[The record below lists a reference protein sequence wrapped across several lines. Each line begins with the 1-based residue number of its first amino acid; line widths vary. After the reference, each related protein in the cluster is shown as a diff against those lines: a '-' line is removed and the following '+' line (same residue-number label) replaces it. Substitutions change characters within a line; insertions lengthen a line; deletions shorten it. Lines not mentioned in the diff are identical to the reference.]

1 MNEDCLKLTAYFAER
16 DRSDGAFLGDAL
28 LSICERHELAT
39 SILLRGAEGFG
50 RHQLLQTDRLLSLS
64 EDLPMV
70 LAAVDA
76 RPRIEAALPEIGAAA
91 EHGLLTLE
99 RARLLSGAV
108 GHVGAVELPEELHE
122 ASKLTVYCGRHE
134 RVGRQPAFVAIVD
147 LLRRHGLRSATVLL
161 GVDGTAHGVRQRAR
175 FFAANAQV
183 PLMIIAVGPGSQL
196 RPALPEVAGLLQR
209 PLLTLERVRICKVDG
224 ARLADPHE
232 APGPDDA
239 GLTTWVK
246 LMVHADH
253 DTLHAGRP
261 LFFEIVRRLRAAGAG
276 GATVLHGIWGYHGDR
291 APQGD
296 RLLSLRR
303 HVPATTIVV
312 DKPERIGAWFSI
324 IDELTDQGGVV
335 TSELVPAFHARGAW
349 GETGGLALAK
359 RAPVG
364 RGGGGQ
370 APPEVGA

>member
-16 DRSDGAFLGDAL
+16 DRSGDRFLGDAL
-28 LSICERHELAT
+28 LGICERHGLAT

-50 RHQLLQTDRLLSLS
+50 RHQVLQTDRLLSLS
-64 EDLPMV
+64 DDLPMV
-70 LAAVDA
+70 LVGVDS
-76 RPRIEAALPEIGAAA
+76 RSRIEAALPEIGSAA

-99 RARLLSGAV
+99 RARLLSGSV
-108 GHVGAVELPEELHE
+108 GPVALPEELHE
-122 ASKLTVYCGRHE
+122 ASKLTIYCGRYE
-134 RVGRQPAFVAIVD
+134 RVGRRPAFVAIVD
-147 LLRRHGLRSATVLL
+147 VLRRHGLLSATVLL
-161 GVDGTAHGVRQRAR
+161 GVDGTAHGVRERAQ
-175 FFAANAQV
+175 FFGANTQV
-183 PLMIIAVGPGSQL
+183 PLMIIAVGAGTEL
-196 RPALPEVAGLLQR
+196 RPVLPEVAGLLER

-224 ARLADPHE
+224 ERLAAPHDV
-232 APGPDDA
+232 PGTDDA
-239 GLTTWVK
+239 GLKTWVK

-261 LFFEIVRRLRAAGAG
+261 LFVEIVRRLRAAGAG
-276 GATVLHGIWGYHGDR
+276 GATVVHGIWGYHGHR

-312 DKPERIGAWFSI
+312 DTPERIGAWFSI

-349 GETGGLALAK
+349 GEAGGLTLAD
-359 RAPVG
+359 RAG
-364 RGGGGQ
+364 DS
-370 APPEVGA
+370 

>member
-1 MNEDCLKLTAYFAER
+1 VNEDCLKLTAYVAER
-16 DRSDGAFLGDAL
+16 DRSGGGFLGDAL
-28 LSICERHELAT
+28 LSICERHGLAT

-50 RHQLLQTDRLLSLS
+50 RHQVLQTDRLLSLS

-91 EHGLLTLE
+91 QHGLLTLE
-99 RARLLSGAV
+99 RARLLSGLV
-108 GHVGAVELPEELHE
+108 GPVGTVLPEELHE

-134 RVGRQPAFVAIVD
+134 RVGGRPAFVAIVE
-147 LLRRHGLRSATVLL
+147 LLRRHGLLSANVLL
-161 GVDGTAHGVRQRAR
+161 GVDGTANGVRERAR

-183 PLMIIAVGPGSQL
+183 PLMIIAVGPGAQL
-196 RPALPEVAGLLQR
+196 GPALPEVAGLLDR

-224 ARLADPHE
+224 RRLTGPHE
-232 APGPDDA
+232 RPGTDDA
-239 GLTTWVK
+239 GLKTWVK

-261 LFFEIVRRLRAAGAG
+261 LFFEIVRRLRAARAG

-312 DKPERIGAWFSI
+312 DTPERIAGWFSI

-335 TSELVPAFHARGAW
+335 TSELVPAFHARGTW
-349 GETGGLALAK
+349 GEAGGLALAN
-359 RAPVG
+359 RA
-364 RGGGGQ
+364 R
-370 APPEVGA
+370 AR

>member
-1 MNEDCLKLTAYFAER
+1 VNEDCLKLTAYFAER
-16 DRSDGAFLGDAL
+16 DRSGGAFLGDAL
-28 LSICERHELAT
+28 LSICERHSLAT

-50 RHQLLQTDRLLSLS
+50 RHQVLQTDRLLSLS
-64 EDLPMV
+64 DDLPMV
-70 LAAVDA
+70 LAAVDT
-76 RPRIEAALPEIGAAA
+76 RSRIEAALPDVGAAA
-91 EHGLLTLE
+91 EHGLITLE
-99 RARLLSGAV
+99 RARLLSGHMGPV
-108 GHVGAVELPEELHE
+108 GSVALPEDLHD
-122 ASKLTVYCGRHE
+122 ATKLTVYCGRHE
-134 RVGRQPAFVAIVD
+134 RVGRRPAFVAVVD
-147 LLRRHGLRSATVLL
+147 LLRRRGLLSATVLL
-161 GVDGTAHGVRQRAR
+161 GVDGTAHGVRERAR

-183 PLMIIAVGPGSQL
+183 PLMIIAVGPGAELS
-196 RPALPEVAGLLQR
+196 PVLPEVAGLLDR

-224 ARLADPHE
+224 VRLADPHE
-232 APGPDDA
+232 ARGADDE
-239 GLTTWVK
+239 GLATWVK

-276 GATVLHGIWGYHGDR
+276 GASVLHGIWGYHGDR

-303 HVPATTIVV
+303 HVPATTIVI

-349 GETGGLALAK
+349 GEAGGLALAS
-359 RAPVG
+359 RAP
-364 RGGGGQ
+364 
-370 APPEVGA
+370 AD

>member
-1 MNEDCLKLTAYFAER
+1 VNEDCLKLTAYFAER
-16 DRSDGAFLGDAL
+16 DRSGGQFMGDAL
-28 LSICERHELAT
+28 LAVCERHGLAT

-50 RHQLLQTDRLLSLS
+50 HHQVLQTDRLLSLS

-99 RARLLSGAV
+99 RARLLSGEV
-108 GHVGAVELPEELHE
+108 GPVTVPEELHE
-122 ASKLTVYCGRHE
+122 ATKLTVYCGRHE
-134 RVGRQPAFVAIVD
+134 RVGGRPAFVAIVE
-147 LLRRHGLRSATVLL
+147 LLRRRGLFSATVLL
-161 GVDGTAHGVRQRAR
+161 GVDGTAHGQRERAR
-175 FFAANAQV
+175 FFAVNAQV
-183 PLMIIAVGPGSQL
+183 PLMIIAVGPGAEL
-196 RPALPEVAGLLQR
+196 RPLLPEVAGLLDR

-224 ARLADPHE
+224 HVLAAPHE
-232 APGPDDA
+232 LPGTDDA
-239 GLTTWVK
+239 GLRTWVK

-261 LFFEIVRRLRAAGAG
+261 LFFEIVRRLREAGAA

-291 APQGD
+291 PPQGD

-303 HVPATTIVV
+303 HVPASTIVI
-312 DKPERIGAWFSI
+312 DTPERIGAWFAI
-324 IDELTDQGGVV
+324 IDELTDRGGVV

-349 GETGGLALAK
+349 GEAGGLSLAD
-359 RAPVG
+359 RAG
-364 RGGGGQ
+364 
-370 APPEVGA
+370 

>member
-1 MNEDCLKLTAYFAER
+1 VNEDCLKLTAYFAER
-16 DRSDGAFLGDAL
+16 DRSGGQFLGDAL
-28 LSICERHELAT
+28 LAVCERHGLAT

-50 RHQLLQTDRLLSLS
+50 RHQVLQTDRLLSLS

-91 EHGLLTLE
+91 GHGLLTLE
-99 RARLLSGAV
+99 RARLLSGGV
-108 GHVGAVELPEELHE
+108 GPVTVPEELHE

-134 RVGRQPAFVAIVD
+134 RVGGRPAFVAIVE
-147 LLRRHGLRSATVLL
+147 LLRRHGLFSATVLL
-161 GVDGTAHGVRQRAR
+161 GVDGTAHGERERAR
-175 FFAANAQV
+175 WFAANAQV
-183 PLMIIAVGPGSQL
+183 PLMIIAVGPGVELSPL
-196 RPALPEVAGLLQR
+196 LPEVAGLLDR
-209 PLLTLERVRICKVDG
+209 PLLTLERVRICKADG
-224 ARLADPHE
+224 CLLAAPHE
-232 APGPDDA
+232 LPGTDDA
-239 GLTTWVK
+239 GLMTWVK

-261 LFFEIVRRLRAAGAG
+261 LFFEIVRRLREARAG

-291 APQGD
+291 SPQGD

-303 HVPATTIVV
+303 HVPATTIVI
-312 DKPERIGAWFSI
+312 DTPERIGAWFSI

-349 GETGGLALAK
+349 GEAGGLSLAD
-359 RAPVG
+359 RTG
-364 RGGGGQ
+364 
-370 APPEVGA
+370 

>member
-16 DRSDGAFLGDAL
+16 DRSGGAFLGDAL
-28 LSICERHELAT
+28 LSICERNSLAT
-39 SILLRGAEGFG
+39 SVLLRGAEGFG
-50 RHQLLQTDRLLSLS
+50 RHQVLQTDRFLSLS

-76 RPRIEAALPEIGAAA
+76 RSRIEAALPEIGAAA
-91 EHGLLTLE
+91 GHGLITLE
-99 RARLLSGAV
+99 RARLLSGRV
-108 GHVGAVELPEELHE
+108 GPVTLPEDLHE

-134 RVGRQPAFVAIVD
+134 RVGRRPAFIAIVD
-147 LLRRHGLRSATVLL
+147 LLRRRGLLSATVLL
-161 GVDGTAHGVRQRAR
+161 GVDGTAHGVRERAR

-183 PLMIIAVGPGSQL
+183 PLMIIAVGPGTELS
-196 RPALPEVAGLLQR
+196 PVLPEVAGLLDR

-224 ARLADPHE
+224 ERLADPHVSR
-232 APGPDDA
+232 GTDDE
-239 GLTTWVK
+239 GLKTWVK

-261 LFFEIVRRLRAAGAG
+261 LFFEIVRRLRAARAG
-276 GATVLHGIWGYHGDR
+276 GATVLPGIWGYHGDR
-291 APQGD
+291 PPQGD

-312 DKPERIGAWFSI
+312 DEPERIGAWFEI

-335 TSELVPAFHARGAW
+335 TSELVPAFHARGEW
-349 GETGGLALAK
+349 GEAGGLALAE
-359 RAPVG
+359 RSPVG
-364 RGGGGQ
+364 GGGGGQ
-370 APPEVGA
+370 PPPEVGA

>member
-1 MNEDCLKLTAYFAER
+1 VNEDCLKLTAYFAER
-16 DRSDGAFLGDAL
+16 DRSGGGFLGDAL
-28 LSICERHELAT
+28 LSICERHRLAT

-50 RHQLLQTDRLLSLS
+50 RHQVLQTDRLLSLS

-99 RARLLSGAV
+99 RARLLTERV
-108 GHVGAVELPEELHE
+108 GPVALPEELHE
-122 ASKLTVYCGRHE
+122 ASKLTIYCGRHE
-134 RVGRQPAFVAIVD
+134 RVGRRPAFVAIVE
-147 LLRRHGLRSATVLL
+147 LLRGHGLHSATVLL
-161 GVDGTAHGVRQRAR
+161 GVDGTTHGARERAR
-175 FFAANAQV
+175 FFGANAHV
-183 PLMIIAVGPGSQL
+183 PLMIIAVGPGTQL
-196 RPALPEVAGLLQR
+196 SPVLPEVAGLLER

-224 ARLADPHE
+224 ELLAEPHH
-232 APGPDDA
+232 APGTDDA
-239 GLTTWVK
+239 GLKTWVK

-312 DKPERIGAWFSI
+312 DKPERIHGWFSI
-324 IDELTDQGGVV
+324 IHELTDQGGVV

-349 GETGGLALAK
+349 GEAGGLALAD
-359 RAPVG
+359 RADIG
-364 RGGGGQ
+364 
-370 APPEVGA
+370 